1 MAMRL
6 SIIVVIHEI
15 LNFFFVPFA
24 VSTVLRLKGKK
35 EKVIN
40 NQQKNTIKL
49 QNVKKKLIKRSKKQK
64 KKKLIGKDVYISKL
78 QHRWAK

>member
-15 LNFFFVPFA
+15 LNFFLCVPFA
-24 VSTVLRLKGKK
+24 VPTVLHLKEKK

-49 QNVKKKLIKRSKKQK
+49 QNVKKKINIKVKKAK
-64 KKKLIGKDVYISKL
+64 KNNN
-78 QHRWAK
+78 

>member
-1 MAMRL
+1 MLLYMKYL
-6 SIIVVIHEI
+6 IFVV
-15 LNFFFVPFA
+15 VPFA
-24 VSTVLRLKGKK
+24 VSTVLRLKEKK

-49 QNVKKKLIKRSKKQK
+49 QNVKKKLIKRSKKQN

>member
-1 MAMRL
+1 MLLYMKYL
-6 SIIVVIHEI
+6 IFVV
-15 LNFFFVPFA
+15 VPFA
-24 VSTVLRLKGKK
+24 VSTVLRLKEKK